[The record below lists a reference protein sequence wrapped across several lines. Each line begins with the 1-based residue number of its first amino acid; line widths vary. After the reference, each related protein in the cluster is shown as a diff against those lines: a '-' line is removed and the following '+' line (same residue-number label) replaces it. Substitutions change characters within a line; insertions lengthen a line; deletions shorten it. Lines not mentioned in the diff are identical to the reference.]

1 MGNPTAIR
9 SLGVCATLVMLACV
23 LSAQAPAN
31 SANPTNPTN
40 PRFARWKLKSTAA
53 APSSNIMT
61 YEPFNGTG
69 MKVTIESV
77 NASGTKSQWG
87 YTTMFDGKDEP
98 VTGRNGTATGSVRVI
113 TEQINEIIYKDADGK
128 IVQVLMNV
136 LSPDGKTITVSY
148 TSANAQG
155 LQKPT
160 YATYEKMQ

>member
-9 SLGVCATLVMLACV
+9 IFGVCATLVMLACV

-31 SANPTNPTN
+31 SANPTN

>member
-1 MGNPTAIR
+1 MLAA
-9 SLGVCATLVMLACV
+9 VVMLSCV
-23 LSAQAPAN
+23 ASAQGPA
-31 SANPTNPTN
+31 TNPAN

-53 APSSNIMT
+53 PPSSNIMT

-77 NASGTKSQWG
+77 SGSGAKSQWG

-160 YATYEKMQ
+160 YATYERMQ

>member
-1 MGNPTAIR
+1 MRNRNHVRRVG
-9 SLGVCATLVMLACV
+9 LVAAVAL
-23 LSAQAPAN
+23 LSRDTWAQAPAGT
-31 SANPTNPTN
+31 PPN
-40 PRFARWKLKSTAA
+40 PRMGRWKLAS
-53 APSSNIMT
+53 SSGQSNIMS

-69 MKVTIESV
+69 MKVTIETV
-77 NASGTKSQWG
+77 SGSGAKSQWG

-113 TEQINEIIYKDADGK
+113 TPQMNEIIYKDASGK

-160 YATYEKMQ
+160 YATYQRIE